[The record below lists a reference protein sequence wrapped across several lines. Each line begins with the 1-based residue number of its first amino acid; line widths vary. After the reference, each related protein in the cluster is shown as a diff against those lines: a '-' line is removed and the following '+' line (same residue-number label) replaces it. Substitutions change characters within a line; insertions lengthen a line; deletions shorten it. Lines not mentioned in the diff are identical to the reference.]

1 VVIGPYCIIGPKVF
15 IGEGTV
21 LKSHVVLHSYSRV
34 GKRCHIYC
42 FASIGAPSQAL
53 KDSGGESWVEVGDD
67 NIIREYVTINRA
79 TEGGVTYVGER
90 NFFMAYAHVAHDCR
104 IGNDTILANAV
115 TLGGHVEIEDYAIVG
130 GLVAI
135 HQFVRIGTYAI
146 IGGASATVKDIPAYV
161 MASGVRA
168 KLYGLNIVGLKRHGF
183 SPTLIKALKKAYKII
198 INTPITLKEAI
209 KIVKEDPIFSFP
221 EVAHF
226 VHFIEHSKRG
236 VSRRWGRE

>member
-1 VVIGPYCIIGPKVF
+1 
-15 IGEGTV
+15 
-21 LKSHVVLHSYSRV
+21 
-34 GKRCHIYC
+34 
-42 FASIGAPSQAL
+42 
-53 KDSGGESWVEVGDD
+53 
-67 NIIREYVTINRA
+67 
-79 TEGGVTYVGER
+79 
-90 NFFMAYAHVAHDCR
+90 MAYAHVAHDCR